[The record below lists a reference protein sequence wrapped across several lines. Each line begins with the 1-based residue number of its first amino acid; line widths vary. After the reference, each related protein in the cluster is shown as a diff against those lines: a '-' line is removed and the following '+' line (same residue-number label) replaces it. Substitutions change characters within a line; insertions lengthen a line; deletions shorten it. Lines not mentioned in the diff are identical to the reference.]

1 LILTARI
8 KLAGFSLVMLVM
20 VSVFTALS
28 AGITV
33 PSSNVGTRSTSV
45 TANSIKPDACIG
57 INLSNIVSGAGIVT
71 GTPGNDLILGSPD
84 TDTIDGLG
92 GDDCILGGGG
102 DDVID
107 GNSGTDICLGGPG
120 LDTFL
125 NCEGESQ

>member
-1 LILTARI
+1 MISTVRI
-8 KLAGFSLVMLVM
+8 KLVGFSLVMLVVISM
-20 VSVFTALS
+20 FTAFS
-28 AGITV
+28 AGIGV

-57 INLSNIVSGAGIVT
+57 LNLSNIVSGAGIIT

-84 TDTIDGLG
+84 ADTIDGLG

-107 GNSGTDICLGGPG
+107 WNSGTDTCLGGPG
-120 LDTFL
+120 LDTFI
-125 NCEGESQ
+125 NCESEIQ